1 MRLNVRNTPSRD
13 GDAIWKT
20 VDEFYQTYWSG
31 LDCRIFANNILL
43 AEIMELQFSLQ
54 EAVAPLFGYHDYVYS
69 TVMHGARRV
78 NGAFK
83 INYVREAYLFEL
95 LRGLELT
102 PGTGG
107 DGQPT
112 AMRRTDAFEAAAAG
126 RADTEYLL
134 GLASQDGTSP
144 QDTRGRP
151 RIDPRIFRDV
161 ASDFE
166 KAIWRAPPPIDP
178 RFSTPAEGSRVKS
191 IVNDL
196 IDQTRPTNP
205 RFELQS
211 RFNFN
216 IIFGSVTPE
225 SINHIQREGATGSL
239 SPKSVIP
246 VTTSTRIVGVALNGL
261 ERFIDDSG
269 RPIMEGY
276 QFIARD
282 VL

>member
-1 MRLNVRNTPSRD
+1 MKLNVRNTPSRD
-13 GDAIWKT
+13 GDAIWKS
-20 VDEFYQTYWSG
+20 VDQYFQTYWSG
-31 LDCRIFANNILL
+31 LDARIFANNVLIG
-43 AEIMELQFSLQ
+43 EIIELQWSLQ

-69 TVMHGARRV
+69 TVMHGSRRV

-83 INYVREAYLFEL
+83 INFVREAYLFEL
-95 LRGLELT
+95 LRSLELK
-102 PGTGG
+102 PGTGS
-107 DGQPT
+107 DGRAT

-134 GLASQDGTSP
+134 GLASQDGTAP
-144 QDTRGRP
+144 QDPSRRP
-151 RIDPRIFRDV
+151 RIDPKIFQDV

-166 KAIWRAPPPIDP
+166 KAIWGPSPGQDP
-178 RFSTPAEGSRVKS
+178 NFSTPQEGNRVKS

-196 IDQTRPTNP
+196 VEETRTTNA

-211 RFNFN
+211 RFNLN
-216 IIFGSVTPE
+216 IVFGSVTPE
-225 SINHIQREGATGSL
+225 RLDRIQMEGATGSL
-239 SPKSVIP
+239 SPQSVIP
-246 VTTSTRIVGVALNGL
+246 VSTSSRIVGVALSGY

>member
-13 GDAIWKT
+13 GDSIWKT
-20 VDEFYQTYWSG
+20 VDQYFQTYWSG
-31 LDCRIFANNILL
+31 LDCRIFANNVLI
-43 AEIMELQFSLQ
+43 AEIIELQWSLQ

-83 INYVREAYLFEL
+83 INFVREAYLFEL
-95 LRGLELT
+95 LRSLEVR
-102 PGTGG
+102 PGTGANG
-107 DGQPT
+107 LPT

-126 RADTEYLL
+126 RADTDYLL
-134 GLASQDGTSP
+134 GLAGQDGTAP
-144 QDTRGRP
+144 IDPKGRP
-151 RIDPRIFRDV
+151 RLDPKIFRDV

-166 KAIWRAPPPIDP
+166 KAIWGAPPPIDP
-178 RFSTPAEGSRVKS
+178 NFATPEEGNRVKS

-196 IDQTRPTNP
+196 VDETRTTNA

-211 RFNFN
+211 RFNLN
-216 IIFGSVTPE
+216 LVFGSVTPE
-225 SINHIQREGATGSL
+225 RIDRLQKEGATGSL

-246 VTTSTRIVGVALNGL
+246 VTTSTRIVGVALTGY